1 MPGII
6 PLDKACFASPKV
18 CWELFVLSSVL
29 NTVALRGQ
37 CARRSVCMSLRN
49 LLSDFHFS
57 LRLLRRNP
65 GFSAAAMV
73 VLALGIGANTAI
85 FSVVNAVLL
94 RPLPFDDPSRIM
106 QVWHVPPAKSFP
118 GMTMFAVS
126 PANYLDW
133 HSQRSAFEQLA
144 AYGFRSFTV
153 GAKERPEAVQA
164 GAVASDFFPLLRVQP
179 VLGRTFAPD
188 EDRPGEGH
196 VVVLGYNFWR
206 DHFASDRNIVG
217 RSVAI
222 DGETY
227 SVVSVMPG
235 TLQFPSWAKIW
246 VPLAWTNEIRAVRGN
261 HNYGVIARL
270 KKGVDIRRAQAELS
284 AISTRLEKLYPEDD
298 KGWGAII
305 SPLREHLLV
314 DVRSALLVLLVAVA
328 FVLLIAC
335 ANVANL
341 VLAKTLAR
349 RKEIAIRT
357 SLGATRFVVLRQILA
372 ETVLLSVAG
381 GALGLF
387 LARFG
392 VTLIVKVLGDR
403 IPAFMQIT
411 LDIPVLAFTLL
422 LSVVAGVLAGLIPSV
437 RFTRADV
444 NEALKQ
450 GQSRGSSDARGGGTR
465 RLLVVSEVALSLVLL
480 IGAGL
485 MIRSLWELRKVQPGF
500 DPHNVLTMTVPLPRN
515 RYSSPAGQ
523 VAFFQEVLTRIRALP
538 GIDSAGVIDDLPL
551 DGGGSH
557 QPFSIEGRPV
567 RQMSDQPEVDVRL
580 ISPGYIHAMHI
591 PILRGRDLS
600 DADVAGR
607 PGAVLISDSLARRF
621 WPNEDPIGRHLT
633 LTFFPDIVREVV
645 GIVGDVKLDSL
656 DETRPVATIYHPL
669 AQVSVSP
676 GEAWRSFGMTFTV
689 RTHSAPVNTISAV
702 TGAIHQLGP
711 DLPVVDVMSMN
722 DVIAQSV
729 SPLRFNMLLLAC
741 FAGLALV
748 LAAVG
753 IYSVLS
759 YTVRRR
765 GREIGIRMALGASH
779 SAVVRMGLTDG
790 LKPILMGIAL
800 GLVAAIALSRVVAS
814 LIFGVRA
821 TDPLTFA
828 AVALL
833 LMLVGVFATI
843 VPPYRATR
851 IEPVRILREE

>member
-1 MPGII
+1 
-6 PLDKACFASPKV
+6 
-18 CWELFVLSSVL
+18 
-29 NTVALRGQ
+29 
-37 CARRSVCMSLRN
+37 MSTRD
-49 LLSDFHFS
+49 LLSEFRFS
-57 LRLLRRNP
+57 LRILRRNP
-65 GFSAAAMV
+65 GFSAAAIV

-94 RPLPFDDPSRIM
+94 RPLPFDDSSRIM
-106 QVWHVPPAKSFP
+106 QVWHTPPAQSFP
-118 GMTMFAVS
+118 GLTWFSVS

-133 HSQRSAFEQLA
+133 RSQSSSFEQMA

-153 GAKERPEAVQA
+153 GGKERPEAIQA
-164 GAVASDFFPLLRVQP
+164 AAVASDFFPLLRVQP
-179 VLGRTFAPD
+179 LLGRTFAPD
-188 EDRPGEGH
+188 EDRPGQGH
-196 VVVLGYNFWR
+196 VVVLSYNFWG
-206 DHFASDRNIVG
+206 DHFASDRNVVGRTILLDGENYSIVG
-217 RSVAI
+217 
-222 DGETY
+222 
-227 SVVSVMPG
+227 VMPE
-235 TLQFPSWAKIW
+235 TFRFPSWGKIW
-246 VPLAWTNEIRAVRGN
+246 VPLAWTNETRAVRGN

-270 KKGVDIRRAQAELS
+270 KKSVDIRRAQAELS
-284 AISTRLEKLYPEDD
+284 AISTRLEQLYPEDD

-305 SPLREHLLV
+305 IPLREQLV
-314 DVRSALLVLLVAVA
+314 GDVRAALLVLLGAVA

-567 RQMSDQPEVDVRL
+567 QQMSDQPEVDVRL

-689 RTHSAPVNTISAV
+689 RTHSDPVNSISAV
-702 TGAIHQLGP
+702 TGAIHQVGP

-729 SPLRFNMLLLAC
+729 SPQRFNMLLLAC

-765 GREIGIRMALGASH
+765 VREIGIRMALGASH
-779 SAVVRMGLTDG
+779 SDVVRMVLTDG

-843 VPPYRATR
+843 VPAYRATR

>member
-1 MPGII
+1 MR
-6 PLDKACFASPKV
+6 D
-18 CWELFVLSSVL
+18 LF
-29 NTVALRGQ
+29 
-37 CARRSVCMSLRN
+37 
-49 LLSDFHFS
+49 SDMRFS
-57 LRLLRRNP
+57 LRTLRRNQA
-65 GFSAAAMV
+65 FSAGAIV

-118 GMTMFAVS
+118 GMTEFSVS

-133 HSQRSAFEQLA
+133 RSQSSSFEQMA

-153 GAKERPEAVQA
+153 GGKERPEAIQA
-164 GAVASDFFPLLRVQP
+164 AAVASDFFALLRVAP
-179 VLGRTFAPD
+179 LLGRTFTPD

-206 DHFASDRNIVG
+206 DHFASDRNILG
-217 RSVAI
+217 RGI
-222 DGETY
+222 LLDGETY
-227 SVVSVMPG
+227 SVVGVMPE
-235 TLQFPSWAKIW
+235 TFRFPSWGKIW
-246 VPLAWTNEIRAVRGN
+246 IPLAWTNETRAVRGN
-261 HNYGVIARL
+261 HNYLVISRL
-270 KKGVDIRRAQAELS
+270 KKGVDIRQAQAELS
-284 AISTRLEKLYPEDD
+284 AICTRLEQLYPEDD
-298 KGWGAII
+298 KGWGAVIQ
-305 SPLREHLLV
+305 PLREELV
-314 DVRSALLVLLVAVA
+314 GDVRPALLVLLGAVA

-357 SLGATRFVVLRQILA
+357 ALGASRIVVLRQILA

-392 VTLIVKVLGDR
+392 ISLIVKVLGHR
-403 IPAFMQIT
+403 IPEFMQIT
-411 LDIPVLAFTLL
+411 LDVPVLTFTLL
-422 LSVVAGVLAGLIPSV
+422 LSVVAGVLAGLIPAV

-450 GQSRGSSDARGGGTR
+450 GQSRGSSDVRAGGTR
-465 RLLVVSEVALSLVLL
+465 RLLVISEVALSVVLL

-500 DPHNVLTMTVPLPRN
+500 DPHNVLTMTVPLPAN

-523 VAFFQEVLTRIRALP
+523 INFFQDVLAHIRALP
-538 GIDSAGVIDDLPL
+538 GIDSAGVIDSLPL
-551 DGGGSH
+551 SSDGGSH

-567 RQMSDQPEVDVRL
+567 QQMSDQPEVDVRL
-580 ISPGYIHAMHI
+580 ISPGYLRAMHI
-591 PILRGRDLS
+591 PVLRGRNLT
-600 DADVAGR
+600 DADATGR
-607 PGAVLISDSLARRF
+607 PGAALISDSLARRF
-621 WPNEDPIGRHLT
+621 WPEEDPNGRHIT
-633 LTFFPDIVREVV
+633 LTFFPGIVREIV

-656 DETRPVATIYHPL
+656 DETRPVATIYVPL
-669 AQVSVSP
+669 AQLTVP
-676 GEAWRSFGMTFTV
+676 TQQTWHSFGMTFAV
-689 RTHSAPVNTISAV
+689 RTNADPLNSVAAV
-702 TGAIHQLGP
+702 TKAILEVGP

-729 SPLRFNMLLLAC
+729 SPQRFNMLLLAS
-741 FAGLALV
+741 FAGLALI

-765 GREIGIRMALGASH
+765 IREIGIRMALGASNND
-779 SAVVRMGLTDG
+779 VIRMVLADG
-790 LKPILMGIAL
+790 LKPILAGVAL
-800 GLVAAIALSRVVAS
+800 GLAAALALGRVVSS

-833 LMLVGVFATI
+833 LLLVGILATI
-843 VPPYRATR
+843 IPAYRAAG

>member
-1 MPGII
+1 
-6 PLDKACFASPKV
+6 
-18 CWELFVLSSVL
+18 
-29 NTVALRGQ
+29 
-37 CARRSVCMSLRN
+37 MSLRN
-49 LLSDFHFS
+49 LLSDFRFS

-65 GFSAAAMV
+65 GFSAAAIV

-106 QVWHVPPAKSFP
+106 QVWHVPPPKSFP
-118 GMTMFAVS
+118 GMTMFSVS

-133 HSQRSAFEQLA
+133 QRQSSSFEQMA

-153 GAKERPEAVQA
+153 GGSDRPEAIQA
-164 GAVASDFFPLLRVQP
+164 GTVASDFFPLLRVQP
-179 VLGRTFAPD
+179 LLGRTFTAD
-188 EDRPGEGH
+188 EDRPGQGH
-196 VVVLGYNFWR
+196 VVILGYNLWR

-217 RSVAI
+217 HNI
-222 DGETY
+222 LLDGETY
-227 SVVSVMPG
+227 SVVGVMPE
-235 TLQFPSWAKIW
+235 TFRFPSWAKLW
-246 VPLAWTNEIRAVRGN
+246 VPLAWTNDIRAVRGN

-270 KKGVDIRRAQAELS
+270 KKNVDMREAQAELS
-284 AISTRLEKLYPEDD
+284 AISKRLEQLYPEDD

-305 SPLREHLLV
+305 LPLREQLV
-314 DVRSALLVLLVAVA
+314 GDVRAALLVLLGAVA

-357 SLGATRFVVLRQILA
+357 ALGASRLVVLRQILA

-381 GALGLF
+381 GALGLL

-392 VTLIVKVLGDR
+392 MTLIVKVLGDR
-403 IPAFMQIT
+403 IPPFMQIT
-411 LDIPVLAFTLL
+411 LDVPVLAFTLL
-422 LSVVAGVLAGLIPSV
+422 LSVLAGIVAGLIPSV
-437 RFTRADV
+437 RFTKADV

-500 DPHNVLTMTVPLPRN
+500 DSHNVLTMAVPLPRN
-515 RYSSPAGQ
+515 RFPSPAGEIS
-523 VAFFQEVLTRIRALP
+523 FFQDALTRVRALP
-538 GIDSAGVIDDLPL
+538 GVESAGLIDDLPL
-551 DGGGSH
+551 NGGGSN
-557 QPFSIEGRPV
+557 QPFTIEGRAVPP
-567 RQMSDQPEVDVRL
+567 MSEQPEVDVRV
-580 ISPGYIHAMHI
+580 ISPGYIRAMHI
-591 PILRGRDLS
+591 PILRGRDIT
-600 DADVAGR
+600 DADAAGR

-621 WPNEDPIGRHLT
+621 WPNEDPIGRHIT
-633 LTFFPDIVREVV
+633 LTFFPGVVREIV
-645 GIVGDVKLDSL
+645 GIVGDIKMDSL
-656 DETRPVATIYHPL
+656 DQTRPSAAIYHPL
-669 AQVSVSP
+669 AQLTTPPSEP
-676 GEAWRSFGMTFTV
+676 WRSFPMSLAV
-689 RTHSAPVNTISAV
+689 RTDSDPMNSVTAV
-702 TGAIHQLGP
+702 TGAIHQAAP

-722 DVIAQSV
+722 EIIAQSV
-729 SPLRFNMLLLAC
+729 SPQRFNMLLLAC

-765 GREIGIRMALGASH
+765 VREIGIRMALGASNQD
-779 SAVVRMGLTDG
+779 VIRMILADG
-790 LKPILMGIAL
+790 LKPILFGVMLGLGAALAL
-800 GLVAAIALSRVVAS
+800 GRVVSS
-814 LIFGVRA
+814 LIYGVRA

-833 LMLVGVFATI
+833 LLIVGIFATI
-843 VPPYRATR
+843 IPAYRATR

>member
-1 MPGII
+1 M
-6 PLDKACFASPKV
+6 
-18 CWELFVLSSVL
+18 
-29 NTVALRGQ
+29 
-37 CARRSVCMSLRN
+37 RN
-49 LLSDFHFS
+49 LFSDMRFS
-57 LRLLRRNP
+57 LRTLRRNQA
-65 GFSAAAMV
+65 FSAGAIV

-85 FSVVNAVLL
+85 FSVVNAVLV

-118 GMTMFAVS
+118 GMTKFSVS

-133 HSQRSAFEQLA
+133 RSQSSSFEQMA

-153 GAKERPEAVQA
+153 GGKERPEAIQA
-164 GAVASDFFPLLRVQP
+164 AAVASDFFALLRVAP
-179 VLGRTFAPD
+179 VLGRTFTPD

-217 RSVAI
+217 RGI
-222 DGETY
+222 LLDGETY
-227 SVVSVMPG
+227 SVVGVMPE
-235 TLQFPSWAKIW
+235 TFRFPSWGKIW
-246 VPLAWTNEIRAVRGN
+246 IPLAWTDETRAVRGN
-261 HNYGVIARL
+261 HNYLVISRL
-270 KKGVDIRRAQAELS
+270 KKGVDIRQAQAELS
-284 AISTRLEKLYPEDD
+284 AICTRLEQLYPEDD
-298 KGWGAII
+298 KGWGAVIQ
-305 SPLREHLLV
+305 PLREELV
-314 DVRSALLVLLVAVA
+314 GDVRPALLVLLGAVA

-357 SLGATRFVVLRQILA
+357 ALGASGIVVLRQILV
-372 ETVLLSVAG
+372 ETVLLSLAG

-392 VTLIVKVLGDR
+392 ISLIVRVLGHR
-403 IPAFMQIT
+403 IPGFMQIT
-411 LDIPVLAFTLL
+411 LDVPVLTFTLL
-422 LSVVAGVLAGLIPSV
+422 LSVVAGVLAGLIPAV

-450 GQSRGSSDARGGGTR
+450 GQSRGSSDVRGGGTR
-465 RLLVVSEVALSLVLL
+465 RLLVISEVALSLVLL

-500 DPHNVLTMTVPLPRN
+500 DPHNVLTMSVPLPRN

-523 VAFFQEVLTRIRALP
+523 INFFQDVLAHIRALP
-538 GIDSAGVIDDLPL
+538 SIDSAGVIDSLPL
-551 DGGGSH
+551 SSGGGSH
-557 QPFSIEGRPV
+557 QPFSIEGHPV
-567 RQMSDQPEVDVRL
+567 QQMSDQPEVDVRL
-580 ISPGYIHAMHI
+580 ISPGYLQAMHI
-591 PILRGRDLS
+591 PVLRGRNLT
-600 DADVAGR
+600 DADATGR
-607 PGAVLISDSLARRF
+607 PGAALISDSLARRF
-621 WPNEDPIGRHLT
+621 WPKEDPIGRHIT
-633 LTFFPDIVREVV
+633 LTFFPGIVREIV

-656 DETRPVATIYHPL
+656 DETRPVDTIYVPL
-669 AQVSVSP
+669 AQLTVP
-676 GEAWRSFGMTFTV
+676 TQQTWHSFGMTFAV
-689 RTHSAPVNTISAV
+689 RTNSDPLNSVAAV
-702 TGAIHQLGP
+702 TKAIREVGP

-729 SPLRFNMLLLAC
+729 SPQRFNMLLLAS
-741 FAGLALV
+741 FAGLALI

-765 GREIGIRMALGASH
+765 IREIGIRMALGASNH
-779 SAVVRMGLTDG
+779 DVIRMVLADG
-790 LKPILMGIAL
+790 LKPILAGVAL
-800 GLVAAIALSRVVAS
+800 GLAAALALGRVVSS

-833 LMLVGVFATI
+833 LLLVGILATI
-843 VPPYRATR
+843 IPAYRATG

>member
-1 MPGII
+1 
-6 PLDKACFASPKV
+6 
-18 CWELFVLSSVL
+18 
-29 NTVALRGQ
+29 
-37 CARRSVCMSLRN
+37 MSTRD
-49 LLSDFHFS
+49 LLSEFRFS
-57 LRLLRRNP
+57 LRILRRNP
-65 GFSAAAMV
+65 GFSAAAIV

-106 QVWHVPPAKSFP
+106 QVWHTPPAQSFP
-118 GMTMFAVS
+118 GLTWFSVS

-133 HSQRSAFEQLA
+133 RSQSSSFEQMA

-153 GAKERPEAVQA
+153 GGKERPEAIQA
-164 GAVASDFFPLLRVQP
+164 AAVASDFFPLLRVQP
-179 VLGRTFAPD
+179 LLGRTFAPD
-188 EDRPGEGH
+188 EDRPGQGH
-196 VVVLGYNFWR
+196 VVVLSYNFWG
-206 DHFASDRNIVG
+206 DHFASDRNVVGRTILLDGENYSIVG
-217 RSVAI
+217 
-222 DGETY
+222 
-227 SVVSVMPG
+227 VMPE
-235 TLQFPSWAKIW
+235 TFRFPSWGKIW
-246 VPLAWTNEIRAVRGN
+246 VPLAWTNETRAVRGN

-270 KKGVDIRRAQAELS
+270 KKSVDIRRAQAELS
-284 AISTRLEKLYPEDD
+284 AISTRLEQLYPEDD

-305 SPLREHLLV
+305 IPLREQLV
-314 DVRSALLVLLVAVA
+314 GDVRAALLVLLGAVA

-689 RTHSAPVNTISAV
+689 RTHSDPVNSISAV
-702 TGAIHQLGP
+702 TGAIHQVGP

-729 SPLRFNMLLLAC
+729 SPQRFNMLLLAC

-765 GREIGIRMALGASH
+765 VREIGIRMALGASH
-779 SAVVRMGLTDG
+779 SDVVRMVLTDG

-843 VPPYRATR
+843 VPAYRATR

>member
-1 MPGII
+1 
-6 PLDKACFASPKV
+6 
-18 CWELFVLSSVL
+18 
-29 NTVALRGQ
+29 
-37 CARRSVCMSLRN
+37 MSLRN

-133 HSQRSAFEQLA
+133 HSQSSSFEQMA

-153 GAKERPEAVQA
+153 GGKERPEAVQA

-227 SVVSVMPG
+227 SIIGVMPE
-235 TLQFPSWAKIW
+235 TFRFPSWAKLW

-270 KKGVDIRRAQAELS
+270 KQGVDIRRAQAELS
-284 AISTRLEKLYPEDD
+284 AISTRLEQLYPEDD

-305 SPLREHLLV
+305 LPLREQLV
-314 DVRSALLVLLVAVA
+314 GDVRPALLVLLGAVA

-357 SLGATRFVVLRQILA
+357 ALGASRLVVLRQILA

-381 GALGLF
+381 GALGLL

-392 VTLIVKVLGDR
+392 ITLIVKVLGDR

-411 LDIPVLAFTLL
+411 LDVPVLGFTLL
-422 LSVVAGVLAGLIPSV
+422 LSVLAGVLAGLIPSV
-437 RFTRADV
+437 RFTRTDV

-500 DPHNVLTMTVPLPRN
+500 DPHNLLTMTVPLPAN
-515 RYSSPAGQ
+515 RYTSPAGEIH
-523 VAFFQEVLTRIRALP
+523 FFEDALNRIRALP
-538 GIDSAGVIDDLPL
+538 GIGSAGVIDTLPL
-551 DGGGSH
+551 NGEGGSN
-557 QPFSIEGRPV
+557 QPFTIEDRPV
-567 RQMSDQPEVDVRL
+567 PPMSEQPEVDVRV
-580 ISPGYIHAMHI
+580 ISPGYIRAMHI
-591 PILRGRDLS
+591 PILRGRDLTDS
-600 DADVAGR
+600 DVAGR

-621 WPNEDPIGRHLT
+621 WPNEDPIGRHIT
-633 LTFFPDIVREVV
+633 LTFFPGVVREIV
-645 GIVGDVKLDSL
+645 GIVGDIKMDSL
-656 DETRPVATIYHPL
+656 DQTRPVAAIYHPL
-669 AQVSVSP
+669 AQLTAP
-676 GEAWRSFGMTFTV
+676 PTEPWRSFPMSFTV
-689 RTHSAPVNTISAV
+689 RTNSDPMNSVTAV
-702 TGAIHQLGP
+702 TGAIHQAAP

-722 DVIAQSV
+722 EIIAQSV
-729 SPLRFNMLLLAC
+729 SPQRFNMLLLAS
-741 FAGLALV
+741 FAGLALI

-765 GREIGIRMALGASH
+765 VREIGIRMALGASNKD
-779 SAVVRMGLTDG
+779 VVQMVLTDG
-790 LKPILMGIAL
+790 LKPILVGVIL
-800 GLVAAIALSRVVAS
+800 GLAAALALSRVVSS
-814 LIFGVRA
+814 LIYGVRA

-833 LMLVGVFATI
+833 LLLVGIFATI
-843 VPPYRATR
+843 IPAYRATR

>member
-1 MPGII
+1 M
-6 PLDKACFASPKV
+6 
-18 CWELFVLSSVL
+18 
-29 NTVALRGQ
+29 
-37 CARRSVCMSLRN
+37 RN
-49 LLSDFHFS
+49 LFSDMRFS
-57 LRLLRRNP
+57 LRTLRRNQA
-65 GFSAAAMV
+65 FSAGAIV

-118 GMTMFAVS
+118 GMTKFSVS

-133 HSQRSAFEQLA
+133 RSQSSSFEQMA

-153 GAKERPEAVQA
+153 GGKERPEAIQA
-164 GAVASDFFPLLRVQP
+164 AAVASDFFALLRVAP
-179 VLGRTFAPD
+179 VLGRTFTPD

-217 RSVAI
+217 RGI
-222 DGETY
+222 LLDGETY
-227 SVVSVMPG
+227 SVVGVMPE
-235 TLQFPSWAKIW
+235 TFRFPSWGKIW
-246 VPLAWTNEIRAVRGN
+246 IPLAWTNETRAVRGN
-261 HNYGVIARL
+261 HNYLVISRL
-270 KKGVDIRRAQAELS
+270 KKGVDIRQAQAELS
-284 AISTRLEKLYPEDD
+284 AICTRLEQLYPEDD
-298 KGWGAII
+298 KGWGAVIQ
-305 SPLREHLLV
+305 PLREELV
-314 DVRSALLVLLVAVA
+314 GDVRPALLVLLGAVA

-357 SLGATRFVVLRQILA
+357 ALGASRIVVLRQILA

-392 VTLIVKVLGDR
+392 ISLIVRVLGHR
-403 IPAFMQIT
+403 IPGFMQIT
-411 LDIPVLAFTLL
+411 LDVPVLTFTLL
-422 LSVVAGVLAGLIPSV
+422 LSVVAGVLAGLIPAV

-450 GQSRGSSDARGGGTR
+450 GQSRGSSDVRGGGTR
-465 RLLVVSEVALSLVLL
+465 RLLVISEVALSLVLL

-500 DPHNVLTMTVPLPRN
+500 DPHNVLTMSVPLPRN

-523 VAFFQEVLTRIRALP
+523 INFFQDVLAHIRALP
-538 GIDSAGVIDDLPL
+538 SIDSAGVIDSLPL
-551 DGGGSH
+551 SSDGGSH

-567 RQMSDQPEVDVRL
+567 QQMSDQPEVDVRL
-580 ISPGYIHAMHI
+580 ISPGYLQAMHI
-591 PILRGRDLS
+591 PVLRGRNLT
-600 DADVAGR
+600 DADATGR
-607 PGAVLISDSLARRF
+607 PGAALISDSLARRF
-621 WPNEDPIGRHLT
+621 WSKEDPIGRHIT
-633 LTFFPDIVREVV
+633 LTFFPGVVREIV

-656 DETRPVATIYHPL
+656 DETRPVATIYVPL
-669 AQVSVSP
+669 AQLTVP
-676 GEAWRSFGMTFTV
+676 TQQTWHSFGMTFAV
-689 RTHSAPVNTISAV
+689 RTNSDPLNSVAAV
-702 TGAIHQLGP
+702 TKAIREVGP

-729 SPLRFNMLLLAC
+729 SPQRFNMLLLAS
-741 FAGLALV
+741 FAGLALI

-765 GREIGIRMALGASH
+765 IREIGIRMALGASNH
-779 SAVVRMGLTDG
+779 DVIRLVLADG
-790 LKPILMGIAL
+790 LKPILAGVAL
-800 GLVAAIALSRVVAS
+800 GLAAALALGRVVSS

-833 LMLVGVFATI
+833 LLLVGILATI
-843 VPPYRATR
+843 IPAYRATG

>member
-1 MPGII
+1 
-6 PLDKACFASPKV
+6 
-18 CWELFVLSSVL
+18 
-29 NTVALRGQ
+29 
-37 CARRSVCMSLRN
+37 MSLRN
-49 LLSDFHFS
+49 LISDFRFS

-65 GFSAAAMV
+65 GFAAAAIV

-94 RPLPFDDPSRIM
+94 RPLPFDDPSRLM

-133 HSQRSAFEQLA
+133 HSQSSSFEQMA
-144 AYGFRSFTV
+144 AYGFRSFTM
-153 GAKERPEAVQA
+153 GGTERPEAVQA
-164 GAVASDFFPLLRVQP
+164 GAIASDFFPLLRVKP
-179 VLGRTFAPD
+179 LLGRTFTPD
-188 EDRPGEGH
+188 EDQPGQGH

-217 RSVAI
+217 RSVVI
-222 DGETY
+222 DGENY
-227 SVVSVMPG
+227 SVVGVMPE
-235 TLQFPSWAKIW
+235 TFRFPSWAKVW
-246 VPLAWTNEIRAVRGN
+246 VPLAWNNETRAVRGN

-270 KKGVDIRRAQAELS
+270 KKNVDMRQAQAELS
-284 AISTRLEKLYPEDD
+284 AISTRLEQLYPEDD

-305 SPLREHLLV
+305 QPFREQLV
-314 DVRSALLVLLVAVA
+314 GDVRPALLVLLGAVA

-357 SLGATRFVVLRQILA
+357 ALGATRFVVLQQILA

-381 GALGLF
+381 GALGLI

-392 VTLIVKVLGDR
+392 MTLIVKVLGDR
-403 IPAFMQIT
+403 IPPFMQIT
-411 LDIPVLAFTLL
+411 LDIPVLAFTLTV
-422 LSVVAGVLAGLIPSV
+422 SVVAGVLAGVIPSV
-437 RFTRADV
+437 RFTKADV

-450 GQSRGSSDARGGGTR
+450 GQSRGTSDARGGGTR

-500 DPHNVLTMTVPLPRN
+500 DPQNLLTMTVPIPAHRF
-515 RYSSPAGQ
+515 SSPAGEIHLFED
-523 VAFFQEVLTRIRALP
+523 ALSRIRALP
-538 GIDSAGVIDDLPL
+538 GIDSAGLIDSLPL

-557 QPFSIEGRPV
+557 QPFTIEGRPAPP
-567 RQMSDQPEVDVRL
+567 MSEQPEVDVRV
-580 ISPGYIHAMHI
+580 ISPGYVRAMHI
-591 PILRGRDLS
+591 PILRGRDLNDS
-600 DADVAGR
+600 DVAGR
-607 PGAVLISDSLARRF
+607 PAAVLISDSLARRF
-621 WPNEDPIGRHLT
+621 WPKEDPIGRHIT
-633 LTFFPDIVREVV
+633 LTFFPGVTREIV
-645 GIVGDVKLDSL
+645 GIVGDTKQDSL
-656 DETRPVATIYHPL
+656 AETRPVAMIYQAL
-669 AQVSVSP
+669 AQLTAPSEP
-676 GEAWRSFGMTFTV
+676 WRCFPMSFTV
-689 RTHSAPVNTISAV
+689 RTNSDSMNSVTAV
-702 TGAIHQLGP
+702 TGAIHQAAP

-722 DVIAQSV
+722 EIIAQSV
-729 SPLRFNMLLLAC
+729 SPQRFNMLLLAC

-765 GREIGIRMALGASH
+765 VREIGIRMALGASNVD
-779 SAVVRMGLTDG
+779 VVRMVLIDG
-790 LKPILMGIAL
+790 LKPILVGVIL
-800 GLVAAIALSRVVAS
+800 GLAAALALSRVVSS
-814 LIFGVRA
+814 LIYGVRA

-828 AVALL
+828 AVAILL
-833 LMLVGVFATI
+833 LIVGVFATI
-843 VPPYRATR
+843 LPAYRAAR

>member
-1 MPGII
+1 M
-6 PLDKACFASPKV
+6 
-18 CWELFVLSSVL
+18 
-29 NTVALRGQ
+29 
-37 CARRSVCMSLRN
+37 RN
-49 LLSDFHFS
+49 LLADFRFS

-65 GFSAAAMV
+65 GFAAAAIV

-94 RPLPFDDPSRIM
+94 RPLPFDDASRIM

-126 PANYLDW
+126 PANYVDW
-133 HSQRSAFEQLA
+133 RSQSSSFEQMA
-144 AYGFRSFTV
+144 AYGFRAFTI
-153 GAKERPEAVQA
+153 GGTERPEAVQA
-164 GAVASDFFPLLRVQP
+164 GAVAADFFPLLRVQP
-179 VLGRTFAPD
+179 MLGRTFTPD
-188 EDRPGEGH
+188 EDQPGQGH

-217 RSVAI
+217 RSLVI

-227 SVVSVMPG
+227 SVVGVMPE
-235 TLQFPSWAKIW
+235 TFRFPSWAKLW
-246 VPLAWTNEIRAVRGN
+246 VPLAWTNENRAVRGN
-261 HNYGVIARL
+261 HNYMVIARL
-270 KKGVDIRRAQAELS
+270 RKDVDIRRAQAELS
-284 AISTRLEKLYPEDD
+284 AISTRLEQLYPEDD

-305 SPLREHLLV
+305 QPLREQLV
-314 DVRSALLVLLVAVA
+314 GDVRPALLVLLGAVA

-341 VLAKTLAR
+341 VLAKTLGR

-357 SLGATRFVVLRQILA
+357 ALGASRFVVLRQILS

-381 GALGLF
+381 GTLGLI
-387 LARFG
+387 LAGFG
-392 VTLIVKVLGDR
+392 ITLIVKVLGDQ

-437 RFTRADV
+437 RFTRTDV

-450 GQSRGSSDARGGGTR
+450 GQSRGTSDARGGGTR
-465 RLLVVSEVALSLVLL
+465 RILVVSEVALSLVLL

-500 DPHNVLTMTVPLPRN
+500 DPRNVLTMTVPLPAN
-515 RYSSPAGQ
+515 RFSSPAGEIH
-523 VAFFQEVLTRIRALP
+523 FFEDVLNRIRALP
-538 GIDSAGVIDDLPL
+538 GIDSAGLIDDLPL
-551 DGGGSH
+551 NGGGSH
-557 QPFSIEGRPV
+557 QPFSIEGRPALP
-567 RQMSDQPEVDVRL
+567 MSEQPEVDVRV
-580 ISPGYIHAMHI
+580 ISPGYLRAMHI
-591 PILRGRDLS
+591 PILRGRDLADS
-600 DADVAGR
+600 DVAGR
-607 PGAVLISDSLARRF
+607 PGAALISDSLARRF
-621 WPNEDPIGRHLT
+621 WPNEDPIGRHIT
-633 LTFFPDIVREVV
+633 LTFFPNVVREVV
-645 GIVGDVKLDSL
+645 GIVGDTKLDSL

-669 AQVSVSP
+669 AQFTVPPS
-676 GEAWRSFGMTFTV
+676 ETWRSFGMTLTV
-689 RTHSAPVNTISAV
+689 RTNSDPMNSVTAV
-702 TGAIHQLGP
+702 TGAIHQATP

-722 DVIAQSV
+722 EIIAQSV
-729 SPLRFNMLLLAC
+729 SPQRFNMLLLAS

-765 GREIGIRMALGASH
+765 VREIGIRMALGASN
-779 SAVVRMGLTDG
+779 ADVVRMVLTDG
-790 LKPILMGIAL
+790 LKPILVGVVVGLAAAL
-800 GLVAAIALSRVVAS
+800 ALSRVVSS
-814 LIFGVRA
+814 LIYGVRA

-833 LMLVGVFATI
+833 LLIVGLFATI
-843 VPPYRATR
+843 LPAYRATR

>member
-1 MPGII
+1 M
-6 PLDKACFASPKV
+6 SPNSWPV
-18 CWELFVLSSVL
+18 H
-29 NTVALRGQ
+29 
-37 CARRSVCMSLRN
+37 SLGESMFMRN
-49 LLSDFHFS
+49 LFS
-57 LRLLRRNP
+57 EARFSFRTLRRNP
-65 GFSAAAMV
+65 AFSAAAIV

-94 RPLPFDDPSRIM
+94 RPLPFDDPSRIL

-118 GMTMFAVS
+118 GLTMFSVS

-133 HSQRSAFEQLA
+133 RSQSSSFEQMA
-144 AYGFRSFTV
+144 AYGFRSFTIV
-153 GAKERPEAVQA
+153 GKERPEAIRA
-164 GAVASDFFPLLRVQP
+164 AAVASDFFAILRVAPLL
-179 VLGRTFAPD
+179 GRAFTPD

-217 RSVAI
+217 RGI
-222 DGETY
+222 LLDGETY
-227 SVVSVMPG
+227 SVVGVMPE
-235 TLQFPSWAKIW
+235 TFRFPSWGKIW
-246 VPLAWTNEIRAVRGN
+246 IPLAWTNETRAVRGN
-261 HNYGVIARL
+261 HNYLVISRL
-270 KKGVDIRRAQAELS
+270 KKGVDIRQAQAELS
-284 AISTRLEKLYPEDD
+284 AICTRLEQLYPEDD
-298 KGWGAII
+298 KGWGAVIQ
-305 SPLREHLLV
+305 PLREELV
-314 DVRSALLVLLVAVA
+314 GDVRPALLVLLGAVA

-357 SLGATRFVVLRQILA
+357 ALGASRIVVLRQILA
-372 ETVLLSVAG
+372 ETVFLSVAG

-392 VTLIVKVLGDR
+392 ISLIVKVLGHR
-403 IPAFMQIT
+403 IPGFMQIT
-411 LDIPVLAFTLL
+411 LDVPVLTFTLL
-422 LSVVAGVLAGLIPSV
+422 LSVVAGVLAGLIPAV

-450 GQSRGSSDARGGGTR
+450 GQSRGSSDVRGGGTR
-465 RLLVVSEVALSLVLL
+465 RLLVISEVALSLVLL

-500 DPHNVLTMTVPLPRN
+500 DPHNVLTMSVPLPRN

-523 VAFFQEVLTRIRALP
+523 INFFQDVLARIRALP
-538 GIDSAGVIDDLPL
+538 SIDSAGVIDSLPL
-551 DGGGSH
+551 SDGGSH

-567 RQMSDQPEVDVRL
+567 QQMSDQPEVDVRL
-580 ISPGYIHAMHI
+580 ISPGYLRAMHI
-591 PILRGRDLS
+591 PVLRGRNLT
-600 DADVAGR
+600 DADATGR
-607 PGAVLISDSLARRF
+607 PGAALISDSLARRF
-621 WPNEDPIGRHLT
+621 WPKEDPIGRHIT
-633 LTFFPDIVREVV
+633 LTFFPGVVREIV

-656 DETRPVATIYHPL
+656 DETRPVATIYVPL
-669 AQVSVSP
+669 AQLTVP
-676 GEAWRSFGMTFTV
+676 TQQTWHSFGMTFAV
-689 RTHSAPVNTISAV
+689 RTNSDPLNSVAAV
-702 TGAIHQLGP
+702 TKAIREVGP

-729 SPLRFNMLLLAC
+729 SPQRFNMLLLAS
-741 FAGLALV
+741 FAGLALI
-748 LAAVG
+748 LADVG

-765 GREIGIRMALGASH
+765 IREIGIRMALGASNH
-779 SAVVRMGLTDG
+779 DVIRLVLADG
-790 LKPILMGIAL
+790 LKPILAGVAL
-800 GLVAAIALSRVVAS
+800 GLAAALALGRVVSS

-833 LMLVGVFATI
+833 LLLVGILATI
-843 VPPYRATR
+843 IPAYRATG

>member
-1 MPGII
+1 
-6 PLDKACFASPKV
+6 
-18 CWELFVLSSVL
+18 
-29 NTVALRGQ
+29 
-37 CARRSVCMSLRN
+37 MSLRN
-49 LLSDFHFS
+49 LFSDLRFS
-57 LRLLRRNP
+57 LRTLRRNKA
-65 GFSAAAMV
+65 FSAAAIL

-118 GMTMFAVS
+118 GLTRFAVS

-133 HSQRSAFEQLA
+133 KSQSSSFEQMA

-153 GAKERPEAVQA
+153 GGTEQPEDIQA
-164 GAVASDFFPLLRVQP
+164 GAVASDFFPLLRVRP
-179 VLGRTFAPD
+179 LLGRTFTPA
-188 EDRPGEGH
+188 EDLPGQGR

-206 DHFASDRNIVG
+206 DHFASDPDVLG
-217 RSVAI
+217 RSI
-222 DGETY
+222 LLDGVTY
-227 SVVSVMPG
+227 SVVGVMPG

-270 KKGVDIRRAQAELS
+270 KKGVDMRQAQAELS
-284 AISTRLEKLYPEDD
+284 AISTRLEQLYPEDD

-305 SPLREHLLV
+305 VPLREQLV
-314 DVRSALLVLLVAVA
+314 GDVRPALLVLLGAVA

-357 SLGATRFVVLRQILA
+357 ALGASRLVVLRQILA
-372 ETVLLSVAG
+372 ETVLVSVVG

-392 VTLIVKVLGDR
+392 MALIVKVLGDR

-411 LDIPVLAFTLL
+411 VDVPVLAFTLL

-437 RFTRADV
+437 RFTKADV

-450 GQSRGSSDARGGGTR
+450 GQSRGSSHARGGRTR
-465 RLLVVSEVALSLVLL
+465 RLLVVSEVALCLVLL

-500 DPHNVLTMTVPLPRN
+500 DPHNVLTMTVPLPPN

-523 VAFFQEVLTRIRALP
+523 ISFFQDVLTRIRALP
-538 GIDSAGVIDDLPL
+538 GVDSAGVIDSLPL
-551 DGGGSH
+551 NGGGSI

-567 RQMSDQPEVDVRL
+567 AQMSDQPEVDVRV
-580 ISPGYIHAMHI
+580 ISPGYLRAMHI
-591 PILRGRDLS
+591 PIVRGRDLTDS
-600 DADVAGR
+600 DVAGR

-633 LTFFPDIVREVV
+633 LTFYPHVVREIV
-645 GIVGDVKLDSL
+645 GIVGDTKQDAL
-656 DETRPVATIYHPL
+656 DETRPAATIYHALGQLTAPP
-669 AQVSVSP
+669 SEP
-676 GEAWRSFGMTFTV
+676 WRSFGMTFAI
-689 RTHSAPVNTISAV
+689 RTSSDPMNSASSV
-702 TGAIHQLGP
+702 TKAIHEVGP
-711 DLPVVDVMSMN
+711 DLPIVDVMSMN
-722 DVIAQSV
+722 DVMAKSV
-729 SPLRFNMLLLAC
+729 SPQRFNMLLLAS
-741 FAGLALV
+741 FAGLALI

-765 GREIGIRMALGASH
+765 VREIGIRMALGASNND
-779 SAVVRMGLTDG
+779 VIRMVLRDG
-790 LKPILMGIAL
+790 LKPILVGVAL
-800 GLVAAIALSRVVAS
+800 GLAAALALSRVVSS

-833 LMLVGVFATI
+833 LLLVGIVATI
-843 VPPYRATR
+843 IPAYRATR

>member
-1 MPGII
+1 
-6 PLDKACFASPKV
+6 
-18 CWELFVLSSVL
+18 
-29 NTVALRGQ
+29 
-37 CARRSVCMSLRN
+37 MSMRD
-49 LLSDFHFS
+49 LLSDFRFS

-65 GFSAAAMV
+65 AFSVAAIV

-94 RPLPFDDPSRIM
+94 RPLPFDDPSRIL

-118 GMTMFAVS
+118 GMTMFSVS

-133 HSQRSAFEQLA
+133 HIQSSSFEQMA

-153 GAKERPEAVQA
+153 GGVERPEAIQA
-164 GAVASDFFPLLRVQP
+164 ATVASDFFPLLRVQP
-179 VLGRTFAPD
+179 QLGRTFATE
-188 EDRPGEGH
+188 EDSPGQGH

-206 DHFASDRNIVG
+206 DHFGSDRNIVG
-217 RSVAI
+217 GNVLL

-227 SVVSVMPG
+227 SVIGVMPE
-235 TLQFPSWAKIW
+235 TFRFPSWAKLW
-246 VPLAWTNEIRAVRGN
+246 VPLAWDNETRAVRGN
-261 HNYGVIARL
+261 HNYEVIARL
-270 KKGVDIRRAQAELS
+270 KKNVDIHQAQAELS
-284 AISTRLEKLYPEDD
+284 AISRHLEQMYPEDD

-305 SPLREHLLV
+305 LPLREELV
-314 DVRSALLVLLVAVA
+314 GDVRAALVVLFGAVA

-357 SLGATRFVVLRQILA
+357 ALGASRLVVLRQILG

-381 GALGLF
+381 GMLGLF

-392 VTLIVKVLGDR
+392 ITLIVKVLGDR

-411 LDIPVLAFTLL
+411 LDVPVLAFTLL
-422 LSVVAGVLAGLIPSV
+422 LSVVAGALAGLIPSV
-437 RFTRADV
+437 RFSKADV

-450 GQSRGSSDARGGGTR
+450 SQSRGTSDARGGGTR

-500 DPHNVLTMTVPLPRN
+500 DPHSVLTMTVPMPRN
-515 RYSSPAGQ
+515 RFSSPSGEIN
-523 VAFFQEVLTRIRALP
+523 FFQDALARVRALP
-538 GIDSAGVIDDLPL
+538 GVDSAGVIDNLPL
-551 DGGGSH
+551 NGGGSH
-557 QPFSIEGRPV
+557 QPFTIEGRPAPP
-567 RQMSDQPEVDVRL
+567 MSEQPEVDVRV
-580 ISPGYIHAMHI
+580 ISPGYLRAMHI
-591 PILRGRDLS
+591 PILRGRDLWDS
-600 DADVAGR
+600 DVADR

-621 WPNEDPIGRHLT
+621 WPNEDPIGRRIT
-633 LTFFPDIVREVV
+633 LTFFPNFAREVV
-645 GIVGDVKLDSL
+645 GIVGDTKQDSL

-669 AQVSVSP
+669 AQLTAPPSEP
-676 GEAWRSFGMTFTV
+676 WRSFPMSFAV
-689 RTHSAPVNTISAV
+689 RTDSDPLNSVTSV
-702 TGAIHQLGP
+702 TGAVHQAAP

-722 DVIAQSV
+722 EIIAQSV
-729 SPLRFNMLLLAC
+729 SPQRFNMLLLAC

-765 GREIGIRMALGASH
+765 VREIGIRMALGASH
-779 SAVVRMGLTDG
+779 EDVIRMILADG
-790 LKPILMGIAL
+790 LKPILVGVVL
-800 GLVAAIALSRVVAS
+800 GLAAALALSRVVAS
-814 LIFGVRA
+814 LIYAVRA

-833 LMLVGVFATI
+833 LLLVGIFATI
-843 VPPYRATR
+843 IPAYRATR

>member
-1 MPGII
+1 M
-6 PLDKACFASPKV
+6 
-18 CWELFVLSSVL
+18 
-29 NTVALRGQ
+29 
-37 CARRSVCMSLRN
+37 RN
-49 LLSDFHFS
+49 LFSDMRFS
-57 LRLLRRNP
+57 LRTLRRNQA
-65 GFSAAAMV
+65 FSAGAIV

-85 FSVVNAVLL
+85 FSVVNAVLV

-118 GMTMFAVS
+118 GMTKFSVS

-133 HSQRSAFEQLA
+133 RSQSSSFEQMA

-153 GAKERPEAVQA
+153 GGKERPEAIQA
-164 GAVASDFFPLLRVQP
+164 AAVASDFFALLRVAP
-179 VLGRTFAPD
+179 VLGRTFTPD

-206 DHFASDRNIVG
+206 DYFASDRNIVG
-217 RSVAI
+217 RGI
-222 DGETY
+222 LLDGETY
-227 SVVSVMPG
+227 SVVGVMPE
-235 TLQFPSWAKIW
+235 TFRFPSWGKIW
-246 VPLAWTNEIRAVRGN
+246 IPLAWTNETRAVRGN
-261 HNYGVIARL
+261 HNYLVISRL
-270 KKGVDIRRAQAELS
+270 KKGVDIRQAQAELS
-284 AISTRLEKLYPEDD
+284 AICTRLEQLYPEDD
-298 KGWGAII
+298 KGWGAVIQ
-305 SPLREHLLV
+305 PLREELV
-314 DVRSALLVLLVAVA
+314 GDVRPALLVLLGAVA

-357 SLGATRFVVLRQILA
+357 ALGASRIVVLRQILA

-392 VTLIVKVLGDR
+392 ISLIVRVLGHR
-403 IPAFMQIT
+403 IPGFMQIT
-411 LDIPVLAFTLL
+411 LDVPVLTFTLL
-422 LSVVAGVLAGLIPSV
+422 LSVVAGVLAGLIPAV

-450 GQSRGSSDARGGGTR
+450 GQSRGSSDVRGGGTR
-465 RLLVVSEVALSLVLL
+465 RLLVISEVALSLVLL

-500 DPHNVLTMTVPLPRN
+500 DPHNVLTMSVPLPRN

-523 VAFFQEVLTRIRALP
+523 INFFQDVLAHIRALP
-538 GIDSAGVIDDLPL
+538 SIDSAGVIDSLPL
-551 DGGGSH
+551 SSDGGSH

-567 RQMSDQPEVDVRL
+567 QQMSDQPEVDVRL
-580 ISPGYIHAMHI
+580 ISPGYLQAMHI
-591 PILRGRDLS
+591 PVLRGRNLT
-600 DADVAGR
+600 DADATGR
-607 PGAVLISDSLARRF
+607 PGAALISDSLARRF
-621 WPNEDPIGRHLT
+621 WSKEDPIGRHIT
-633 LTFFPDIVREVV
+633 LTFFPGNVREIV

-656 DETRPVATIYHPL
+656 DETRPVATIYVPL
-669 AQVSVSP
+669 AQLTVP
-676 GEAWRSFGMTFTV
+676 TQQTWHSFGMTFAV
-689 RTHSAPVNTISAV
+689 RTNSDPLNSVAAV
-702 TGAIHQLGP
+702 TKAIREVGP

-729 SPLRFNMLLLAC
+729 SPQRFNMLLLAS
-741 FAGLALV
+741 FAGLALI

-765 GREIGIRMALGASH
+765 IREIGIRMALGASNH
-779 SAVVRMGLTDG
+779 DVIRLVLADG
-790 LKPILMGIAL
+790 LKPILAGVAL
-800 GLVAAIALSRVVAS
+800 GLAAALALGRVVSS

-833 LMLVGVFATI
+833 LLLVGILATI
-843 VPPYRATR
+843 IPAYRATG